1 MQKKIFLGA
10 FVLMTLS
17 IFSCSSGKK
26 LSESVHSRD
35 ADGREV
41 KIKYPQ
47 QQTATPQN
55 INMSYDFEQLFTPA
69 QNSKIDSLVRIFERS
84 NMISIKVVTLPADN
98 VAGGNFNNNNQ
109 ALLKE
114 WEGVHG
120 NTDKAMVLSIS
131 KSLGKV
137 AVDYGPFVG
146 KLLPRNEAEQIIAT
160 DIQPV
165 LSSGQAFDGAWKGL
179 NDLMDAIRRNI
190 KI

>member
-1 MQKKIFLGA
+1 MQKNIFLGA
-10 FVLMTLS
+10 LLLMTLS
-17 IFSCSSGKK
+17 IFSCNPGKR
-26 LSESVHSRD
+26 LNEAVHSRD
-35 ADGREV
+35 VDGRDL

-47 QQTATPQN
+47 QQVATPQN

-69 QNSKIDSLVRIFERS
+69 QNSRIDSLVRIFEKS
-84 NMISIKVVTLPADN
+84 NMISIKVVTLPADK
-98 VAGGNFNNNNQ
+98 VAGGNFDNNNQ

-120 NTDKAMVLSIS
+120 KTDKAMVLSIS

-146 KLLPRNEAEQIIAT
+146 KLLPRTEAEQIIQT
-160 DIQPV
+160 DIQPA
-165 LSSGQAFDGAWKGL
+165 LGSGQAFEGTWKGL

-190 KI
+190 KM